1 MSMVDDAKTIKV
13 RRQFGLILTLI
24 SSRYG
29 LTKDEILSSVEGYK
43 SQFDLANTETK
54 KESLYQ
60 VFERDKDEIR
70 ALGIVIDTFSVEEA
84 WGDNQNTRYRIVEE
98 DYDFPPDVTFSE
110 TEMALLRLAGEA
122 WRDGSLS
129 LDSRH
134 ALTKL
139 RSLGIPVSEPLIG
152 LAPRINAGGAVFEAL
167 KDIMDRNGFASFLYL
182 KPGTTEPSLR
192 NAAPLALVNRRGLWY
207 VLAFDSNADAE
218 RTFLLSRIVN
228 LPKRTGAKVHEPRSA
243 DFAAQL
249 EAELDAMDAQNVAK
263 VWVEPE
269 SDAAVRLAVTYG
281 ALDSENNLS
290 VHFSDIDLLADEL
303 TEYGNT
309 VRAIAPETLK
319 RALTARFSAL
329 VSAHEGTH

>member
-1 MSMVDDAKTIKV
+1 MVDDAKTIKV

-43 SQFDLANTETK
+43 SQFDLANTETQ

-70 ALGIVIDTFSVEEA
+70 ALGIVIETFSVEEA

-98 DYDFPPDVTFSE
+98 DYDFPPDVTFSG

-167 KDIMDRNGFASFLYL
+167 KDIMDRNGFATFLYL
-182 KPGTTEPSLR
+182 KPGATEPSLR
-192 NAAPLALVNRRGLWY
+192 YAAPLALVNRRGLWY

-228 LPKRTGAKVHEPRSA
+228 LPKRTGTKVHEPGSA
-243 DFAAQL
+243 NFAAQL

-263 VWVEPE
+263 VWVEPD

-303 TEYGNT
+303 TEFGNT
-309 VRAIAPETLK
+309 VKAIAPEALK
-319 RALTARFSAL
+319 SALATRFSAL

>member
-1 MSMVDDAKTIKV
+1 MADDAKTAKV

-24 SSRYG
+24 SSRFG
-29 LTKDEILSSVEGYK
+29 LTKEEILSSVEGYK
-43 SQFDLANTETK
+43 SQFEIANTETK

-70 ALGIVIDTFSVEEA
+70 ALGIIIETFSVEDA

-98 DYDFPPDVTFSE
+98 DYDFPSDVTFSG

-139 RSLGIPVSEPLIG
+139 RSLGITVSEPLIG
-152 LAPRINAGGAVFEAL
+152 LAPRINADGAVFEAL
-167 KDIMDRNGFASFLYL
+167 KDVMDRNGYATFLYL
-182 KPGTTEPSLR
+182 KPGTSEPSLR
-192 NAAPLALVNRRGLWY
+192 TAAPLALLNRRGLWY
-207 VLAFDSNADAE
+207 VLAFDSNAQAE

-228 LPKRTGAKVHEPRSA
+228 HPKRSGTKVHEPGSA
-243 DFAAQL
+243 DYAAAL
-249 EAELDAMDAQNVAK
+249 EAELDAMDAANTAT

-269 SDAAVRLAVTYG
+269 SDAAVRLTAAYG
-281 ALDSENNLS
+281 ALDHDSQLNI
-290 VHFSDIDLLADEL
+290 HYSDIHLLADEL
-303 TEYGNT
+303 TEYGST
-309 VRAIAPETLK
+309 VRAISPDTLQAGLADRY
-319 RALTARFSAL
+319 RAIAL
-329 VSAHEGTH
+329 AHGGSTHG